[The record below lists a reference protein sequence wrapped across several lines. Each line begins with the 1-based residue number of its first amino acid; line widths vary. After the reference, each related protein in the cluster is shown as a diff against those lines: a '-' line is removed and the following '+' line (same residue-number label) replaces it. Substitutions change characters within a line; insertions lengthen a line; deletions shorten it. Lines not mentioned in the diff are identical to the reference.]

1 MMYLDRH
8 TAGISVFYAAHFHN
22 EGTVEDPTTPT
33 ARIRTPTGVWS
44 DLTTPAKQDGQTGF
58 YGGTVDTTGFAAGQ
72 YIIAMRGTVGTG
84 QVVATQF
91 CFGVGPAPAVPGDAM
106 ALTGAYD
113 AAKTAAQAGDAMTLT
128 GAERNAV
135 ADAHLDRADGIET
148 AWTPRQAV
156 RIILSGLA
164 GKLSGAATTNV
175 KVRDVGDT
183 KNRIDA
189 TVDADGNRTAV
200 TLDKT

>member
-1 MMYLDRH
+1 MNLGRH
-8 TAGISVFYAAHFHN
+8 VAGTLVFYGQNFHN
-22 EGTVEDPTTPT
+22 DQGSVEDPTTPT
-33 ARIRTPTGVWS
+33 ARMRTPAGVWG
-44 DLTTPAKQDGQTGF
+44 DLAAPTKQDGQTGH
-58 YGGTVDTTGFAAGQ
+58 YGGTIDTTGYAEGQ
-72 YIIAMRGTVGTG
+72 YAIRMTGTVATG
-84 QVVATQF
+84 KVVATEL
-91 CFGVGPAPAVPGDAM
+91 CFEVGPAPAVPGDAM
-106 ALTGAYD
+106 TLTSAYD